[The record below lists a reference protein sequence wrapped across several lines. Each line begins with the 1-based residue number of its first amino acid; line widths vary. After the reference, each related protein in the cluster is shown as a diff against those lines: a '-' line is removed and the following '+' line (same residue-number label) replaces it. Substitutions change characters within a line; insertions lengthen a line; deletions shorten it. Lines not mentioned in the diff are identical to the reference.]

1 MPVAGRALLVWK
13 DWMTCGLGKASWRG
27 NGKPGYCE
35 VKDFKMSAVYTLGYF
50 RILGYPSCRF
60 QPQFLFCFETLW
72 SSTPRSCQR
81 IQSPVGWPFLWHVEI
96 CYPIFQR
103 EAMLWRD
110 ISGFSQRTCG
120 GFDRCISHHF
130 SLCHETKSRV
140 PHVDGRWNKLF
151 FKQV

>member
-60 QPQFLFCFETLW
+60 QPQFFLFWNSVILHATQLSADPVASWLTIFVACGDLLPRLPTGSDAMAGYFGIFTENLW
-72 SSTPRSCQR
+72 G
-81 IQSPVGWPFLWHVEI
+81 IWPL
-96 CYPIFQR
+96 
-103 EAMLWRD
+103 
-110 ISGFSQRTCG
+110 
-120 GFDRCISHHF
+120 HF
-130 SLCHETKSRV
+130 SSFLAVSWDKVQGST
-140 PHVDGRWNKLF
+140 RWWAMK
-151 FKQV
+151 